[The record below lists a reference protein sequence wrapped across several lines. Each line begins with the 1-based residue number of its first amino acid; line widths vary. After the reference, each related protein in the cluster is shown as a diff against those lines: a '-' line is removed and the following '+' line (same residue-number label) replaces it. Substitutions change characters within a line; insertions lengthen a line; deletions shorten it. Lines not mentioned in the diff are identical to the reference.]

1 MEEDAHDPDSSG
13 CRMAGVRWRRGLGI
27 VVAVAAVLGLAL
39 PASAFASSAVV
50 LVSGFDT
57 TTPFTTP
64 LASCA
69 AQAGPTWGNATGP
82 AAALRAA
89 GDQVFTA
96 PVANAGG
103 SPGAPCTHTG
113 GAVPPAS
120 DVIDSNGDVDANGTA
135 LMHFLQFLDTS
146 YGVTGV
152 TLVGH
157 SDGGLWSRSAIT
169 QLRAADAGP
178 VIQSL
183 TTLGT
188 PHTGSFGAD
197 LAELVTNGRCQA
209 GDPDEQ
215 ALCEALLSVVNGLIS
230 ELGPT
235 TVNELSSSF
244 LESWNPQQTIGCPVH
259 VAAGTY
265 VTIPVIGSLLPRYYN
280 PSDGIVGQASALA
293 RASTSL
299 DGATIPSPGIPDVVS
314 MGSFPVVHSP
324 VLLKLFDARYTLTD
338 DPAIGAAVVNAVAAG
353 AAGPAC
359 SSPGLGA
366 PAPRGQSTVRVRRPF
381 NALGASGARRDSRRG
396 QVAFLLRGASVS
408 CRGRRLPSVPLLGSR
423 RVRLVAIRC
432 GGRVRIRGQV
442 ILLGRDPQRRT
453 LVLTR
458 RGRML
463 RARVAGPSLR
473 GLRVRVRVRGSWRAL
488 RHGAIRL
495 PAGAGTVTVRA
506 TGDGRSGDPL
516 VATAFLGS

>member
-1 MEEDAHDPDSSG
+1 MP
-13 CRMAGVRWRRGLGI
+13 GVRWRRGLGI
-27 VVAVAAVLGLAL
+27 VVTLAVVLGLAV

-57 TTPFTTP
+57 ATPFTTP
-64 LASCA
+64 PAGCAS
-69 AQAGPTWGNATGP
+69 QAGPTWGTATGT
-82 AAALRAA
+82 AADLRAA
-89 GDQVFTA
+89 GDRVFTA

-103 SPGAPCTHTG
+103 SPGQPCIGTG

-120 DVIDSNGDVDANGTA
+120 DAIDSNGDVNANGTA
-135 LMHFLQFLDTS
+135 LMHFLQFLDTN
-146 YGVTGV
+146 YGVTNV

-169 QLRAADAGP
+169 QMRAADAGP
-178 VIQSL
+178 VVQSL

-197 LAELVTNGRCQA
+197 LAELVTNGRCEA
-209 GDPDEQ
+209 TDPDEQ
-215 ALCEALLSVVNGLIS
+215 ALCEALLSVVNSLIA

-235 TVNELSSSF
+235 AVNELSSTF

-265 VTIPVIGSLLPRYYN
+265 VKIPYIGSLLPRYYD

-299 DGATIPSPGIPDVVS
+299 DGATIPSAGIPDVIS
-314 MGSFPVVHSP
+314 IGSFPVVHSP
-324 VLLKLFDARYTLTD
+324 TLLKLFDARYTLTD
-338 DPAIGAAVVNAVAAG
+338 DPAIGAAVVDAVEAG
-353 AAGPAC
+353 ATTSAC
-359 SSPGLGA
+359 STPGLGV
-366 PAPRGQSTVRVRRPF
+366 PAPRSRATIRVRRPF
-381 NALGASGARRDSRRG
+381 NVFGASRARRRSRRG
-396 QVAFLLRGASVS
+396 QVAFLLHGASVT
-408 CRGRRLPSVPLLGSR
+408 CNGRTLRSVPLLGSR
-423 RVRLVAIRC
+423 KVRLVAIRC
-432 GGRVRIRGQV
+432 RGRVRIRGQV

-473 GLRVRVRVRGSWRAL
+473 GLRVRVRVRGSWRPL
-488 RHGAIRL
+488 RHGALRL

-506 TGDGRSGDPL
+506 TGDGRRGEPL
-516 VATAFLGS
+516 VATAVVGSS